1 MNFLNT
7 QMIFYLDSASNM
19 RRNFAAAVLQKLTF
33 QCKLEKQSLTK
44 EGHREPLEDSSFQLH

>member
-1 MNFLNT
+1 
-7 QMIFYLDSASNM
+7 MIFYLDSASNM

-44 EGHREPLEDSSFQLH
+44 EGHREPLEDSSFQLQ